1 MVQINDNSHE
11 LQTNKGM
18 LYGLLGVI
26 LFSLTLPVTRLIIPY
41 LDPVFIGLGRS
52 VVAAL
57 VAILILL
64 IFKQSF
70 PTIRQIKLLLL
81 TSIGIIAGFPV
92 LTGFGMQT
100 VPASHG
106 SVVIGL
112 LPLLTAVFA
121 VIISNER
128 PTIGFW
134 LAAIAGA
141 TLVVIYSLFQGG
153 LELHKGDLYLV
164 AASILGAFGY
174 AMSGKIAREMG
185 GWQVICWVNV
195 LGLPFTVL
203 GAWLMRPES
212 FSQISTQTWMGF
224 LYLALASQ
232 LFGFFLWNKGLVLG
246 GIARVSQTQLLQP
259 FFSIFAA
266 IWLLGEH
273 VDLLTYGFAIAVVI
287 AIAVTRQMQIKNKR
301 AA

>member
-1 MVQINDNSHE
+1 MQKINTFEDAQI
-11 LQTNKGM
+11 NKGM

-26 LFSLTLPVTRLIIPY
+26 LFSLTLPVTRLIVPY

-57 VAILILL
+57 VAIVILSV
-64 IFKQSF
+64 FKQPF
-70 PTIRQIKLLLL
+70 PTNRQIRLLLL

-121 VIISNER
+121 VILSNER
-128 PTIGFW
+128 PSNGFW
-134 LAAIAGA
+134 LAALIGA
-141 TLVVIYSLFQGG
+141 TLVVTYSLLQGG
-153 LELHKGDLYLV
+153 MELHKGDLYLV
-164 AASILGAFGY
+164 AASLLGAFGY

-195 LGLPFTVL
+195 LGLPFTII
-203 GAWLMRPES
+203 GAWLMKPES
-212 FSQISTQTWMGF
+212 FAAISTQTWLGF

-266 IWLLGEH
+266 IWLLSEQ
-273 VDLLTYGFAIAVVI
+273 VDLPTYFFATAVVI
-287 AIAVTRQMQIKNKR
+287 AIAVTRKMQIRTKND
-301 AA
+301 